1 MTVELSTRERGLLKG
16 AYEQVKCACAFTR
29 ACVYVSVCR
38 KRFLE
43 GLFAK
48 TFSPG
53 APVISFK
60 NQKPAQWSSL
70 YLLFVKLGRRKKIE
84 KN

>member
-1 MTVELSTRERGLLKG
+1 MTAELSTRERGLLKG
-16 AYEQVKCACAFTR
+16 AFERVKCARAFAC

-53 APVISFK
+53 ALVISLK
-60 NQKPAQWSSL
+60 N
-70 YLLFVKLGRRKKIE
+70 
-84 KN
+84 